1 MDATAERTRSVWMDT
16 QVAGGVPLDQDEHA
30 DVVVVGAGLA
40 GLSAAY
46 EITKAGRSVVVLDAG
61 PIGGGMTARTTG
73 HVSSELDDLYH
84 ELVSMRGLEDARL
97 CYRSMQAAVDR
108 LGEIAEAEG
117 IDCDYRRLDGYLFLA
132 PGDDP
137 EILLREIDAC
147 HQVGFAGVI
156 WVDKA
161 PIPGVD
167 TGRALRFPN
176 QARFHPLKY
185 LDGLARCVR
194 RDGGR
199 LYAETRVKAVEE
211 VTGGEVV
218 VTTESGRTIRAASA
232 VVATNT
238 PINDRV
244 AIHTKQAPYRTY
256 VVTGRVPKGAVEDA
270 LYWDTLDAYH
280 YVRLQ
285 PGPGNAGHDY
295 LIVGSEDHKT
305 GHANDGEERF
315 AKLEAWTRQHFP
327 QVQDFPYRWS
337 GQVMEPV
344 DYLAFIGRNH
354 NNDEVYIATGDSG
367 EGMTNG
373 IIAGILLRDL
383 VLGRENEWAR
393 IYDPRRTTLKAA
405 LETMRENLDVAANYR
420 DYVTPG
426 DVSSAEDLKPG
437 QGAVIRQGLGKVAAY
452 RDEAGVLHLRSA
464 VCPHLGCVVRW
475 NALERTWDCP
485 CHGSHFATDGTPL
498 QGPSTAPLAAV
509 EG

>member
-16 QVAGGVPLDQDEHA
+16 AVAGGPPLSNDERA

-40 GLSAAY
+40 GLSTAY
-46 EITKAGRSVVVLDAG
+46 EIAKAGRSVVVLDAG

-73 HVSSELDDLYH
+73 HVSSELDDFYH
-84 ELVSMRGLEDARL
+84 ELISMRGLEDSKL

-108 LGEIAEAEG
+108 LGEIVRTEG
-117 IDCDYRRLDGYLFLA
+117 IDCDHRRLDGYLFLA

-137 EILLREIDAC
+137 EILPREIDAC
-147 HQVGFAGVI
+147 HQVGFAGVA

-161 PIPGVD
+161 PIPGVE
-167 TGRALRFPN
+167 TGRALRFPD

-185 LDGLARCVR
+185 LDGLVRCIE

-199 LYAETRVKAVEE
+199 LYAETRVRTVEE
-211 VTGGEVV
+211 SAGEVT
-218 VTTESGRTIRAASA
+218 VTTESGHKVVAASA
-232 VVATNT
+232 VIATNT

-244 AIHTKQAPYRTY
+244 AIHTKQAPYRSY
-256 VVTGRVPKGAVEDA
+256 AVAGRVLKGAVEDA

-285 PGPGNAGHDY
+285 EGDAGHDY
-295 LIVGSEDHKT
+295 LIVGGEDHKT
-305 GHANDGEERF
+305 GHANDGLERF
-315 AKLEAWTRQHFP
+315 AKLEAWTRQHYP

-344 DYLAFIGRNH
+344 DYLPFIGRNH
-354 NNDEVYIATGDSG
+354 GNDEVYIATGDSG
-367 EGMTNG
+367 EGMTNT
-373 IIAGILLRDL
+373 IIASMLLRDL
-383 VLGRENEWAR
+383 ILGRENEWAR
-393 IYDPRRTTLKAA
+393 IYDPRRATLKAA
-405 LETMRENLDVAANYR
+405 GEAIRENLDVAATFR

-437 QGAVIRQGLGKVAAY
+437 QGAVVRQGLSKVAAY
-452 RDEAGVLHLRSA
+452 RDEAGALRLRSA
-464 VCPHLGCVVRW
+464 VCPHLGCLVRW
-475 NALERTWDCP
+475 NALEKVWDCP